1 MMTYTIFYTRHG
13 ATRSYTFVGTAA
25 EKDAEVAAMLNTE
38 GVTDAWYT
46 LN

>member
-1 MMTYTIFYTRHG
+1 MTATIYYIRNG
-13 ATRSYTFVGTAA
+13 KQKSYTCPRAQVDS
-25 EKDAEVAAMLNTE
+25 EIIAMLNTE

>member
-1 MMTYTIFYTRHG
+1 MTYTIFYTRNG

-38 GVTDAWYT
+38 GVTAAWFE
-46 LN
+46 